1 MKILHIVA
9 GLEESNGMA
18 NTARQFAAEERAKGY
33 ESAVTNDLSAL
44 DSSIDVVHLHG
55 AWLPIL
61 WRAAKRAKRLG
72 AKLVI
77 RPAGSYDPVRLAY
90 HGWKKRLVSFFEHR
104 MLLRADVV
112 LATCQAEVEW
122 IRKYEPRVKKIEV
135 TDVKRFFVLSR
146 VECTEGN
153 DGRVEGV
160 ETERVRK
167 GSLHLLYL
175 GRRHPLKGLEFLEEA
190 LEKCGNVKAWKRENV
205 EAADEGEGKIEFRV
219 ESNVFGEEK
228 ERMWE
233 WCDVL
238 VLPTLSENFGLV
250 IAEALERGKRVITTD
265 GAPAWGDG
273 NTYGGRLVY
282 LKGYLNGSREERIS
296 LLESAI
302 ANLSQIAGY

>member
-18 NTARQFAAEERAKGY
+18 NTARQFAEEERAQGY

-61 WRAAKRAKRLG
+61 WRAAKRAKRFG

-135 TDVKRFFVLSR
+135 TDLKRFFDLNH
-146 VECTEGN
+146 EIHE
-153 DGRVEGV
+153 RVEG
-160 ETERVRK
+160 R
-167 GSLHLLYL
+167 SLHVLYL
-175 GRRHPLKGLEFLEEA
+175 GRRHPLKGVEYLEEA
-190 LEKCGNVKAWKRENV
+190 VAEIVSECRSSGV
-205 EAADEGEGKIEFRV
+205 ECPVPPV
-219 ESNVFGEEK
+219 ELRIVSNAFGEEK
-228 ERMWE
+228 ERVWE

-238 VLPTLSENFGLV
+238 VLPTLSENFGRV
-250 IAEALERGKRVITTD
+250 VAEALERGKRVITTD
-265 GAPAWGDG
+265 GAPAWQGCD
-273 NTYGGRLVY
+273 YGGRLRY
-282 LKGYLNGSREERIS
+282 LVGYRDGTRETRVK
-296 LLESAI
+296 LLKEAI
-302 ANLSQIAGY
+302 KEL